1 MRYSIITLFLCVYS
15 SLGVYS
21 IDFANFYQR
30 KSNTCHS
37 IVIIESSW
45 SGWKSI
51 TEYDEKGY
59 AVRIKSI
66 YKKEC
71 RSDYY
76 FQYESTDT
84 SLTISKT
91 NAIDTQKIYPK
102 IRFTYDSM
110 GHCITVEQQRLG
122 DSTFECVEGNFVWNK
137 DKLMEKKQYY
147 NGSLRA
153 IAKYLYDSDGRLSQY
168 KEYSHKDSTICRF
181 FCTYVYDNEGHLVDE
196 TMEYTDSTAMM
207 TDVITWSDKATNK
220 CHMRYM
226 WNKNDGNGKNATWR
240 KSYFLTDRG
249 KKLCTKRTVR
259 KTAYFVEKCRMENMQ
274 PCSIFKKH

>member
-21 IDFANFYQR
+21 IDFANFYHRGQT
-30 KSNTCHS
+30 KYPSLI
-37 IVIIESSW
+37 IV
-45 SGWKSI
+45 
-51 TEYDEKGY
+51 D
-59 AVRIKSI
+59 
-66 YKKEC
+66 
-71 RSDYY
+71 
-76 FQYESTDT
+76 TD
-84 SLTISKT
+84 
-91 NAIDTQKIYPK
+91 
-102 IRFTYDSM
+102 
-110 GHCITVEQQRLG
+110 
-122 DSTFECVEGNFVWNK
+122 FVWNV

-168 KEYSHKDSTICRF
+168 KEYSYKDSTICRF
-181 FCTYVYDNEGHLVDE
+181 FCTYAYDNEGHLVDE

-259 KTAYFVEKCRMENMQ
+259 KTAYFGEKCRMENMQ